1 MNKGVIVLL
10 VGLALVVMVSPGIV
24 GMLAEKSVDEQI
36 DRATTAG
43 QGLSI
48 TAEGFNRGWF
58 SSQGRH
64 RIELKDPKSA
74 GSIKPF
80 LGLGDNDDLPVLI
93 VDTELSHGLIA
104 LAALGDENGSLMPG
118 LGRAVSTLSLEMHD
132 GRIVPLPGKIYS
144 SISLTG
150 DLSSTYTTADDSQ
163 GPASWGNI
171 EINFDS
177 AATSGDHSYDGII
190 ESLQLTHDNGL
201 LVLLGASFAGDLEMT
216 EFGFAVG
223 DVQLELESLYS
234 STDGAR
240 NISVGPMVFNTH
252 SLINDGRLNSKSELQ
267 LTVDNIPALGQFIID
282 TKLALTGVDGLAL
295 QRLVANMPRVQYG
308 GNYAATQEAINESAL
323 DVIAAGADLNIE
335 RLNISLPMGT
345 IKSVINI
352 RFLESDRVDF
362 GWTSVLL
369 AMQADAKF
377 EFSASLVDM
386 AMMMS
391 AELEIARTFL
401 KKNGDVYEM
410 DVAYKKALLTIN
422 GLPVPIP
429 IL

>member
-36 DRATTAG
+36 DIATTAG
-43 QGLSI
+43 PGLSI
-48 TAEGFNRGWF
+48 TTERFDRGWF

-64 RIELKDPKSA
+64 RIELQDPNSA
-74 GSIKPF
+74 GSITPF
-80 LGLGDNDDLPVLI
+80 LGLGDDDDLPVLI

-104 LAALGDENGSLMPG
+104 LTALGDEHGSLMPG

-132 GRIVPLPGKIYS
+132 GSIVPLPGKIFS
-144 SISLTG
+144 SLSLTG
-150 DLSSTYTTADDSQ
+150 DLSSSYKTAAGSQ

-171 EINFDS
+171 EISFES
-177 AATSGDHSYDGII
+177 AATGGDYAYDGTI

-201 LVLLGASFAGDLEMT
+201 FELLRASFAGDLEMS

-223 DVQLELESLYS
+223 DMQLALDSLFS
-234 STDGAR
+234 STDGTR
-240 NISVGPMVFNTH
+240 DMSVGPVVFNTH
-252 SLINDGRLNSKSELQ
+252 SSTSDGRLNSESELQ
-267 LTVDNIPALGQFIID
+267 LTIDGFPAIGPFSID
-282 TKLALTGVDGLAL
+282 TKLALAGVDGFAL
-295 QRLVANMPRVQYG
+295 RRLVENLQLVQNG
-308 GNYAATQEAINESAL
+308 GYYTAAQEAINENVL
-323 DVIAAGADLNIE
+323 DVIAAGAELNIE
-335 RLNISLPMGT
+335 RLEVSLPMGT

-352 RFLESDRVDF
+352 RFLESDRADF
-362 GWTSVLL
+362 GWTSILL
-369 AMQADAKF
+369 ALEADAKF
-377 EFSASLVDM
+377 EFSEAIVDL

-391 AELEIARTFL
+391 SDLEIVRSFL
-401 KKNGDVYEM
+401 IKNGDIYEM
-410 DVAYKKALLTIN
+410 EIAYKKALLTVN